1 MKKLLILLSF
11 ILLTTFSAFAQSEQ
25 EAVGVLKN
33 YYTLRDYENGV
44 EAGKTLLEKFPD
56 NSEVQMWQ
64 ILNMSRGGD
73 PQDAVEFAE
82 NLLVKKPEDN
92 FLLYASATAKSRMRR
107 PDLIKQAIAI
117 TDKLLLAS
125 PQNEDFIYLQVSL
138 LTSIGEYGKAEELLA
153 KNESLLKTKPMFSV
167 KKVELLNAR
176 GKKDESFVQLA
187 EIQKNNPNDVSAFY
201 LQGSW
206 LMRDKR
212 FAEAITPLETAI
224 KLSPNSFQIRNAYW
238 NAVAKDEKNTDE
250 TEKKDK
256 VFADITAFTKTI
268 KTSPKILLRISDV
281 LESLKMPDKQ
291 KEFEDI
297 IIAKYPLSEEVET
310 IFADRIDKKML
321 EAKFGT
327 VDLSSMPGGMT
338 IKPKSEKLS
347 AKDSAEIAKMCRDF
361 ITRPKHFDNNL
372 LIDAYEKLLDV
383 VQDDKS
389 VSNAEISSIA
399 DSAGKIQPSSGMKGN
414 RFSSNPNR
422 HFLTIA
428 RILNNRGL
436 LVDAEKYARI
446 GLIKMEQKVEIPEA
460 MRQAMARFGELESGN
475 KAGLLNELGRS
486 LLKQKKVDEA
496 EKELLKSVELSTNYN
511 QAYFL
516 LGELY
521 EGKNDLEKA
530 ENNYRE
536 GYASMPSK
544 EQNFDKLKNVYQKRR
559 GNSEG
564 YEAYVA
570 EIKRV
575 QTEKRKQTVT
585 AQKDPMQRPLPPFS
599 LKTLDGKIVSSAD
612 LKGKVVLI
620 NFWATWCI
628 PCLEEMPELVA
639 LRDKYKE
646 NKDFVFLT
654 INSLEDA
661 TLVKKFV
668 ADKKFVLPLLLS
680 ENYTVNNAVFSL
692 PTTWFIDKQGKIA
705 YSKSGYSSDG
715 IFEEFGW
722 RIDELLK

>member
-1 MKKLLILLSF
+1 MLSF
-11 ILLTTFSAFAQSEQ
+11 IFLTAFSAFAQTEKD
-25 EAVGVLKN
+25 AVGVLKT
-33 YYTLRDYENGV
+33 YYVLRDYENGMD
-44 EAGKTLLEKFPD
+44 AGKTLLEKFPD

-73 PQDAVEFAE
+73 PQDAVKFAE
-82 NLLVKKPEDN
+82 DLLVKKPDDKA
-92 FLLYASATAKSRMRR
+92 LLYALASAKSRIRQ
-107 PDLIKQAIAI
+107 PDVIKEAITI

-125 PQNEDFIYLQVSL
+125 PQNEDYIFLKITL
-138 LTSIGEYGKAEELLA
+138 LGSIAETGKAEEILNA
-153 KNESLLKTKPMFSV
+153 NESLLKTKPDYLL
-167 KKVELLNAR
+167 KKAEVFNLQN
-176 GKKDESFVQLA
+176 KKEESFALLIEA
-187 EIQKNNPNDVSAFY
+187 QKSNPENVSAFY
-201 LQGSW
+201 LHAAW
-206 LMRDKR
+206 LVRDKR
-212 FAEAITPLETAI
+212 FAEAIAPLETAI

-238 NAVAKDEKNTDE
+238 NAVVKDEKNTDE

-256 VFADITAFTKTI
+256 VFADINAFTKTI

-281 LESLKMPDKQ
+281 LESLKIPDKQ

-297 IIAKYPLSEEVET
+297 IIAKYPMSEETET
-310 IFADRIDKKML
+310 ILSDRIEKKVF
-321 EAKFGT
+321 EAKFGAI
-327 VDLSSMPGGMT
+327 DLSSMSGGMT
-338 IKPKSEKLS
+338 LKPKSGKS
-347 AKDSAEIAKMCRDF
+347 DAKETVEIAKMCRDF
-361 ITRPKHFDNNL
+361 IARPKHFDNNL
-372 LIDAYEKLLDV
+372 LIGAYEKLLDV
-383 VQDDKS
+383 VQDDKK
-389 VSNAEISSIA
+389 VSNAEVLSIA
-399 DSAGKIQPSSGMKGN
+399 DSAGKIQPSSRMKGN
-414 RFSSNPNR
+414 TFSSNPNE

-428 RILNNRGL
+428 RILNNRSL
-436 LVDAEKYARI
+436 FVDAEKYARI
-446 GLIKMEQKVEIPEA
+446 GLTKLGQKVEMPEVL
-460 MRQAMARFGELESGN
+460 RQAMARFGDLESGN
-475 KAGLLNELGRS
+475 KARLLNELGKS

-496 EKELLKSVELSTNYN
+496 EKELLKSVELSKDYN
-511 QAYFL
+511 QAFFL

-564 YEAYVA
+564 YEAYIT
-570 EIKRV
+570 EIKKI

-585 AQKDPMQRPLPPFS
+585 SQKDPMQRPLPPFS

-620 NFWATWCI
+620 NFWATWCV
-628 PCLEEMPELVA
+628 PCLQEMPELVA

-661 TLVKKFV
+661 ALVKKFV

-705 YSKSGYSSDG
+705 YSKSGYSSAG